1 VLQFQVKP
9 EMLEVGHLK
18 GADFE
23 QYHALC
29 TGNFLPGGIVHRT
42 TDRKRDRHSEIAQ
55 ALQITETEYILE
67 LLNTLLITR
76 LNKRINLVDNIND
89 SGNAICRSKLNNRI
103 VPLRIL
109 KQRLGRCT
117 ATNATRKDGVV
128 SFHGESS
135 VGSSK

>member
-67 LLNTLLITR
+67 LLNTLLI
-76 LNKRINLVDNIND
+76 NLVDNIND

-109 KQRLGRCT
+109 QQRLGRCT